1 MISKNQLKLIRALG
15 QKKYRKQYNQYL
27 VQGEKNVLELLNS
40 GLSIA
45 HIFATPAFISAHQ
58 TALAAHQVI
67 EADEDSLTKAS
78 TLVSNNAAIAVV
90 DMPSQQTLPTSG
102 LILALDG
109 VSIRVI
115 WARLFVLLTG
125 MVLSILLPAQ
135 TVPMLITR
143 KPSAQQWA
151 HLLV

>member
-45 HIFATPAFISAHQ
+45 NIFATPAFIAAHRS
-58 TALAAHQVI
+58 ALAAHQII

-78 TLVSNNAAIAVV
+78 TLVTNNAAIAVV
-90 DMPSQQTLPTSG
+90 DMPKHYPLR
-102 LILALDG
+102 AL
-109 VSIRVI
+109 
-115 WARLFVLLTG
+115 F
-125 MVLSILLPAQ
+125 
-135 TVPMLITR
+135 
-143 KPSAQQWA
+143 
-151 HLLV
+151 